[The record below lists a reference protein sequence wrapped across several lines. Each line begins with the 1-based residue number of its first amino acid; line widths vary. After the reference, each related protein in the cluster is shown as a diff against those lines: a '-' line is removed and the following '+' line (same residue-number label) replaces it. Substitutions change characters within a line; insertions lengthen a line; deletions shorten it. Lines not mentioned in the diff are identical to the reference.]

1 MQACTNY
8 KIVNRW
14 DISKRNIPFSMENKQ
29 TYKHKHKKRKGG
41 CYYDNKLQLFRG
53 YGRRY

>member
-1 MQACTNY
+1 
-8 KIVNRW
+8 
-14 DISKRNIPFSMENKQ
+14 MENKQ